1 MTAATSDHKRPRI
14 AILGGG
20 FGGLHA
26 ALRLNQLDWGDYH
39 PEITLVDRGDRFVFL
54 PLLYEL
60 MTGELQS
67 WEVAP
72 PFSELLAGTRVRF
85 VQATV
90 EAIDLD
96 ARQVTL
102 GGPSATTLGYDW
114 LVLAL
119 GCETPLDWVPGAA
132 DHAFPFRSI
141 ADVYRLEERLR
152 VLEATDCEKIRIA
165 VVGGGYSGVELACKL
180 ADRLQSRGRLRL
192 IEQSDRILRNS
203 PNFNRQAADRA
214 LEERGIW
221 IDWETSV
228 RDIGSD
234 RLMMDYRG
242 RLEEIPVDAVVWTV
256 GNRVPELVR
265 SLPLAKNSGDRL
277 LVQPTL
283 QVVDRPE
290 VFALGDIA
298 EMRNGRDAA
307 AEPVPSTGQAALQAG
322 DYVGW
327 NLWASVLDRPLL
339 PFRYQHLGEMLAL
352 GNTSATLTGLGV
364 QLDGPLAYVARRLVY
379 LYRMPTLEHQLK
391 VGLNWMAKP
400 LLDRLADLNR
410 PSR

>member
-1 MTAATSDHKRPRI
+1 
-14 AILGGG
+14 
-20 FGGLHA
+20 
-26 ALRLNQLDWGDYH
+26 
-39 PEITLVDRGDRFVFL
+39 
-54 PLLYEL
+54 
-60 MTGELQS
+60 
-67 WEVAP
+67 
-72 PFSELLAGTRVRF
+72 VRF

-102 GGPSATTLGYDW
+102 GGLSATTLGYDW

-141 ADVYRLEERLR
+141 ADAYRLEERLR

-228 RDIGSD
+228 RDIGPD
-234 RLMMDYRG
+234 HLMMDYRG

-298 EMRNGRDAA
+298 EMRNGSDAA
-307 AEPVPSTGQAALQAG
+307 ADPVPSTGQAALQAG